1 MQEKTTITFIGG
13 LDSIGKNM
21 MVLENQKDAIIIDC
35 GMSFPSDWMYGIDT
49 VIPNF
54 EYIKKIKN
62 KIRALFLT
70 HGHEDHIGALGY
82 LYKEINPPL
91 YGTPVT
97 LGFASEKFSGTQRKK
112 LKTIEIAPGQVYEF
126 NKIKI
131 EPFYVCHS
139 IPDGVGLII
148 STPDG
153 TIVHS
158 GDFKLDNQPMDGKM
172 TDLRRLKKLRNV
184 SLLLCDSTN
193 ADQPGKTLSEEV
205 VGQSFDKL
213 IKQATG
219 RVILSSFSSNI
230 YRIQNAINAAY
241 KNGRKIAII
250 GRSMQQNYEIALKN
264 KIIDVPAQTVFTN
277 LHKIKT
283 FPDNKIVIMTTGS
296 QGERMAAL
304 TKMANRNYPDFKL
317 NEKDTVIISASPIP
331 GNEKNINENIDNFTR
346 IGVKL
351 FYEREENI
359 HASGHACAEEIKTL
373 LKIVRPRYYVP
384 VHGEYLHLKANAEL
398 ALSLHMA
405 KKNIFIL
412 RNGQQLS
419 LSRGKCF
426 VSGMENGLPV
436 LIDGNYFATP
446 SDGIFDERYRL
457 SRKGI
462 LTLAVFNDRVAI
474 ISHGF
479 LHKSEQAK
487 LLPEIKITAELFLKK
502 VQKLPLKDKEHKLK
516 RELEKYLLE
525 LTRRRPVVEVA
536 VIS

>member
-13 LDSIGKNM
+13 LESIGKNLM
-21 MVLENQKDAIIIDC
+21 ILEDQKDAVIIDC
-35 GMSFPSDWMYGIDT
+35 GMTFPSDWMYGIDI

-62 KIRALFLT
+62 KIRAVILT

-91 YGTPVT
+91 YGTAVT
-97 LGFASEKFSGTQRKK
+97 LGFASEKFSGSQNKK
-112 LKTIEIAPGQVYEF
+112 LQTVTIKPGQTYDF
-126 NKIKI
+126 GKIRI

-148 STPDG
+148 TTPEG

-158 GDFKLDNQPMDGKM
+158 GDFKLDNRPMDGKM

-193 ADQPGKTLSEEV
+193 ADQPGKTISEEI
-205 VGQSFDKL
+205 VGHTFDKL
-213 IKQATG
+213 IKEAAG
-219 RVILSSFSSNI
+219 RVIVSSFSSNI
-230 YRIQNAINAAY
+230 YRIQNAINAAH

-250 GRSMQQNYEIALKN
+250 GRSMQQNFEIGLKN
-264 KIIDVPAQTVFTN
+264 KIIDVPPQTVFTS
-277 LHKIKT
+277 LHKIKNL
-283 FPDNKIVIMTTGS
+283 PDNKIVVMTTGS
-296 QGERMAAL
+296 QGERMSAL
-304 TKMANRNYPDFKL
+304 TKMANRNYQDFQL

-331 GNEKNINENIDNFTR
+331 GNEKNINDNIDGFTR

-351 FYEREENI
+351 FYEREESI

-373 LKIVRPRYYVP
+373 IKIVRPRYYIP

-398 ALSLHMA
+398 ALSLNIP

-419 LSRGKCF
+419 LSKGKCF
-426 VSGMENGLPV
+426 VSGAENGSPV
-436 LIDGNYFATP
+436 LIDGNYFSGPNEA
-446 SDGIFDERYRL
+446 IFDERYRL

-462 LTLAVFNDRVAI
+462 LTLAVFNEQAAV

-479 LHKSEQAK
+479 LHKSEQNN
-487 LLPEIKITAELFLKK
+487 LLPQIKRTAELLLQSSKKLSLKEKENKLKK
-502 VQKLPLKDKEHKLK
+502 
-516 RELEKYLLE
+516 ELEKYLYE
-525 LTRRRPVVEVA
+525 LTRRRPVVEITVLN
-536 VIS
+536 